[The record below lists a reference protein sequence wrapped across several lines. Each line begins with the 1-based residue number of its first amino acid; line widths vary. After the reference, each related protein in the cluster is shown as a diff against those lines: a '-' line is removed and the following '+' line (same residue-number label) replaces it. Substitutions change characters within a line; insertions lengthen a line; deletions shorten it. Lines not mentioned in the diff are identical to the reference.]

1 MRVRMSTPGAVTFG
15 SSVQDLVAQ
24 FTNSANAAGQL
35 HDQADGEITN
45 ATAQIVGSAESA
57 ITTAVHTANNIWNQ
71 VLDTYRRVALP
82 AA

>member
-1 MRVRMSTPGAVTFG
+1 M
-15 SSVQDLVAQ
+15 AQ
-24 FTNSANAAGQL
+24 FTDSANAAGQL

-45 ATAQIVGSAESA
+45 ATAQIVGNAESA

-71 VLDTYRRVALP
+71 VIDIYCNFELL